1 MSLFVKKKEY
11 FISLGYLGH
20 QIIENVVT
28 FNKNGEQTLDNNK
41 TLLKNLGNVMKKSS
55 EEFGDKRFKEV
66 LNDIF
71 EIFAKNGAD
80 IKFNFEDLKNN
91 MEEYL

>member
-1 MSLFVKKKEY
+1 
-11 FISLGYLGH
+11 
-20 QIIENVVT
+20 
-28 FNKNGEQTLDNNK
+28 
-41 TLLKNLGNVMKKSS
+41 MKKSS

-80 IKFNFEDLKNN
+80 VKFDFEDLKNN